1 MLSINEILMDC
12 NNNVL
17 YKKIFQENN
26 DEEVQQ
32 LYEGGAHIPY
42 IELYKILE
50 KIENENKNKNKNDKE
65 KKFK

>member
-1 MLSINEILMDC
+1 MLSIKEILMDC

-17 YKKIFQENN
+17 YKNIFQENN
-26 DEEVQQ
+26 DEEEQQ
-32 LYEGGAHIPY
+32 LYEGGAHFPY

-50 KIENENKNKNKNDKE
+50 KIVNENKNKNDKE